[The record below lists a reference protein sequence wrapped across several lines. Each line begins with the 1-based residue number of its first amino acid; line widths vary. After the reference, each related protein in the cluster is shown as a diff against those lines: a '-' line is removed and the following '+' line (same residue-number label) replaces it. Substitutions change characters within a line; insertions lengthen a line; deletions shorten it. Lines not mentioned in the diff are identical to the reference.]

1 MENFLTAARLHIHAK
16 RFMDAYSAAMQP
28 LSREFAI
35 PQTAAEILLFL
46 ANNPDYSTAGDIVN
60 VRKIKANLV
69 SVNVE
74 KLAKDGYIER
84 TNIEGD
90 RRKIR
95 LSLTEKAQPIV
106 ERGRQL
112 QQSFF
117 DMLFENTTDEMKK
130 NFTETV
136 GIIDRNLDEMLKG

>member
-1 MENFLTAARLHIHAK
+1 MENFLTAAKLHVHAK

-106 ERGRQL
+106 GRGKQL

-117 DMLFENTTDEMKK
+117 NMLFENTTDEMKK

>member
-1 MENFLTAARLHIHAK
+1 MENFLTAAKLHVHAK

>member
-1 MENFLTAARLHIHAK
+1 MRELNPSVEFANKTGL
-16 RFMDAYSAAMQP
+16 AYSAVCKP
-28 LSREFAI
+28 LCQKLHL
-35 PQTAAEILLFL
+35 PQTAFDILMFL

-106 ERGRQL
+106 GRGRQL

>member
-1 MENFLTAARLHIHAK
+1 MTESFINIPIEKYLHDGSGWLIRISGIRLPK
-16 RFMDAYSAAMQP
+16 RNPP
-28 LSREFAI
+28 LF
-35 PQTAAEILLFL
+35 
-46 ANNPDYSTAGDIVN
+46 
-60 VRKIKANLV
+60 
-69 SVNVE
+69 NVE

>member
-1 MENFLTAARLHIHAK
+1 MNMGIDFPKKLAA
-16 RFMDAYSAAMQP
+16 AYNAVCKP
-28 LSREFAI
+28 LCRELNI
-35 PQTAAEILLFL
+35 PQTAFDILMFL

-95 LSLTEKAQPIV
+95 GK
-106 ERGRQL
+106 QL

>member
-1 MENFLTAARLHIHAK
+1 MCIRD
-16 RFMDAYSAAMQP
+16 RFD
-28 LSREFAI
+28 
-35 PQTAAEILLFL
+35 ILMFL

-74 KLAKDGYIER
+74 KLAKYGYIER
-84 TNIEGD
+84 PNIEGD

>member
-1 MENFLTAARLHIHAK
+1 MNMGIDFPKKLAA
-16 RFMDAYSAAMQP
+16 AYNAVCKP
-28 LSREFAI
+28 LCRELNI
-35 PQTAAEILLFL
+35 PQTAFDILMFL
-46 ANNPDYSTAGDIVN
+46 ANNPDYSTAGDIV
-60 VRKIKANLV
+60 NLV

-106 ERGRQL
+106 GRGKQL

-117 DMLFENTTDEMKK
+117 NMLFENTTDEMKK

>member
-1 MENFLTAARLHIHAK
+1 MNMGIDFPKKLTAAYNAVCK
-16 RFMDAYSAAMQP
+16 P
-28 LSREFAI
+28 LCRELNI
-35 PQTAAEILLFL
+35 PQTAFDILMFL

-84 TNIEGD
+84 TNLEGD

-106 ERGRQL
+106 GRGKHL

>member
-1 MENFLTAARLHIHAK
+1 MNMGIDFPKKLAA
-16 RFMDAYSAAMQP
+16 AYNAVCKP
-28 LSREFAI
+28 LCRELNI
-35 PQTAAEILLFL
+35 PQTAFDILMFL

-74 KLAKDGYIER
+74 KLAKTAILSARISRATEEN
-84 TNIEGD
+84 TPLAD
-90 RRKIR
+90 RKGSADSRAR
-95 LSLTEKAQPIV
+95 EAAPAV
-106 ERGRQL
+106 V
-112 QQSFF
+112 F

>member
-1 MENFLTAARLHIHAK
+1 MRELNPSVEFANKTGL
-16 RFMDAYSAAMQP
+16 AYSAVCKP
-28 LSREFAI
+28 LCQKLHL
-35 PQTAAEILLFL
+35 PQTAFDILMFL

-60 VRKIKANLV
+60 IRKIKANLV

-74 KLAKDGYIER
+74 RLANEGYIER
-84 TNIEGD
+84 TAIEGD

-95 LSLTEKAQPIV
+95 LSLTEKALPTV

-112 QQSFF
+112 QQAFF
-117 DMLFENTTDEMKK
+117 DVLFENTTDEMKK

-136 GIIDRNLDEMLKG
+136 KIIDRNLDGILKG

>member
-1 MENFLTAARLHIHAK
+1 MENFLTAAKLHVHAK

-106 ERGRQL
+106 GRGKQL

-130 NFTETV
+130 NFTETI

>member
-1 MENFLTAARLHIHAK
+1 MNMGIDFPKKLAA
-16 RFMDAYSAAMQP
+16 AYNAVCKP
-28 LSREFAI
+28 LCRELNI
-35 PQTAAEILLFL
+35 PQTAFDILMFL
-46 ANNPDYSTAGDIVN
+46 ANNPDYSTA
-60 VRKIKANLV
+60 
-69 SVNVE
+69 
-74 KLAKDGYIER
+74 
-84 TNIEGD
+84 GD

-106 ERGRQL
+106 GRGKQL

>member
-1 MENFLTAARLHIHAK
+1 MNMGIDFPKKLTAAYNAVCK
-16 RFMDAYSAAMQP
+16 P
-28 LSREFAI
+28 LCRELNI
-35 PQTAAEILLFL
+35 PQTAFDILMFL

-60 VRKIKANLV
+60 VR
-69 SVNVE
+69 

-106 ERGRQL
+106 GRGKQL

>member
-1 MENFLTAARLHIHAK
+1 MENFLTAAKLHVHAK

-106 ERGRQL
+106 GRGKQL

>member
-1 MENFLTAARLHIHAK
+1 MNMGIDFPKKLAA
-16 RFMDAYSAAMQP
+16 AYNAVCKP
-28 LSREFAI
+28 LCRELNI
-35 PQTAAEILLFL
+35 PQTAFDILMFL

-90 RRKIR
+90 RRK
-95 LSLTEKAQPIV
+95 
-106 ERGRQL
+106 
-112 QQSFF
+112 
-117 DMLFENTTDEMKK
+117 NTPLA
-130 NFTETV
+130 
-136 GIIDRNLDEMLKG
+136 DRKGSADSRAREAAPAVVFRYAV